1 MAAGGLPERRTVVT
15 VVHVEPLAQ
24 RVVDLIEGASFT
36 PLDPA
41 SVLGMIAL
49 LLAGAGLVTL
59 TNFPL
64 DARERLSLLVAEP
77 FPRVEASVG
86 VVLALEG
93 LTDSLA
99 QRLRRH
105 AEHPAVDGLVV
116 ATTDPDTLFLPREIE
131 GVPVRTALLLDLPA
145 ADSAS

>member
-1 MAAGGLPERRTVVT
+1 MSD
-15 VVHVEPLAQ
+15 VHVEPLAQ
-24 RVVDLIEGASFT
+24 RIVDLIEGTTFSQ
-36 PLDPA
+36 LDSA
-41 SVLGMIAL
+41 SVLGMVAL

-64 DARERLSLLVAEP
+64 DAWERLSLLVAEP

-93 LTDSLA
+93 VTDSLA
-99 QRLRRH
+99 HRLRRH

-116 ATTDPDTLFLPREIE
+116 ATTDPDTRLLPREIG
-131 GVPVRTALLLDLPA
+131 GVPVRSAHLLDLPV

>member
-1 MAAGGLPERRTVVT
+1 MTKVN
-15 VVHVEPLAQ
+15 VEPLAQ
-24 RVVDLIEGASFT
+24 RVVELLEGVTVSH
-36 PLDPA
+36 LDPA
-41 SVLGMIAL
+41 SVVSMLAL

-59 TNFPL
+59 ANFPL

-86 VVLALEG
+86 VVLALDGISES
-93 LTDSLA
+93 LTR
-99 QRLRRH
+99 RLRRH
-105 AEHPAVDGLVV
+105 AAHPAVDGLVV
-116 ATTDPDTLFLPREIE
+116 ATTDPDTHFLPRQLD

>member
-1 MAAGGLPERRTVVT
+1 MVT
-15 VVHVEPLAQ
+15 DVHVEPLAQ
-24 RVVDLIEGASFT
+24 RVVDLIEGATFT
-36 PLDPA
+36 HLDPA
-41 SVLGMIAL
+41 SVLGMIAV

-77 FPRVEASVG
+77 FPRVEASIG
-86 VVLALEG
+86 VVLALDG
-93 LTDSLA
+93 VTDSVA
-99 QRLRRH
+99 YRLRRH

-116 ATTDPDTLFLPREIE
+116 ATTDPETLFLPREID
-131 GVPVRTALLLDLPA
+131 GVPIRTALVLDLAA

>member
-1 MAAGGLPERRTVVT
+1 MVAD
-15 VVHVEPLAQ
+15 VHVEPLAQ
-24 RVVDLIEGASFT
+24 RVVDLIEGATFT
-36 PLDPA
+36 HLDST

-59 TNFPL
+59 THFPL
-64 DARERLSLLVAEP
+64 DTRERLPLLVAEP

-86 VVLALEG
+86 VVLALDGVTE
-93 LTDSLA
+93 SLVG
-99 QRLRRH
+99 RLRRQ

-116 ATTDPDTLFLPREIE
+116 ATTDPDTFFLPRDLD

-145 ADSAS
+145 AGSAS